1 MMSDS
6 GKNKTSKTARV
17 RARRSVVQAL
27 YQWGMADKLMSE
39 IIREFEND
47 RSELNKADIEYFR
60 EILVGIEKNI
70 EELDEQLTPLL
81 DRPLAKL
88 DPVENAILHLG
99 LYELLYH
106 LELPCRVV
114 LNESIELAKM
124 FGADQSHKYVNG
136 ILDKA
141 AHQIRAAEFAKTAT

>member
-1 MMSDS
+1 MMPDS
-6 GKNKTSKTARV
+6 VKNKTSKTARV

-27 YQWGMADKLMSE
+27 YQWGMADKSMSE

-47 RSELNKADIEYFR
+47 RRELNKADIEYFR

-70 EELDEQLTPLL
+70 GELDEQLTPLL

-106 LELPCRVV
+106 LELPYRVV

-141 AHQIRAAEFAKTAT
+141 AHQIRAAEFNKTST

>member
-1 MMSDS
+1 MMSDP

-27 YQWGMADKLMSE
+27 YQWGMADKSMSE

-60 EILVGIEKNI
+60 EILVGIGENVDS
-70 EELDEQLTPLL
+70 LDEHLTPLL
-81 DRPLAKL
+81 DRPMSEL

-99 LYELLYH
+99 LYELLYQ
-106 LELPCRVV
+106 LELPCKVV

-124 FGADQSHKYVNG
+124 FGAEQSHKYVNG

-141 AHQIRAAEFAKTAT
+141 AHKIRATEFAKTGT

>member
-27 YQWGMADKLMSE
+27 YQWGMADKSMSE

-47 RSELNKADIEYFR
+47 RRELNKADIEYFR

-141 AHQIRAAEFAKTAT
+141 AHQIRAAEFTKTST